1 VAHYE
6 TEQEQLEAIKKWW
19 KDNGSSI
26 FIGILV
32 GVGLLF
38 GWRWYNSHTDQQGQ
52 LASNLYEN
60 MQNSV
65 STEDLENAE
74 NITAKLLTDHSDSPY
89 AILAALN
96 MARQDII
103 KKDLASAHIRL
114 QWILDQDIKLE
125 ELKHIARLHK
135 AKLFLSEQKVA
146 EAKKLITNIDV
157 GKFKASYAE
166 LTGDIAIIEN
176 ETDKARIA
184 YTEALEADSTRQ
196 LVQMKLDNLGNKVQI
211 QAAIPNSITL
221 PKTVDDY
228 GNESTIKAAI
238 PNSIP
243 LPKTVDDYGN
253 DSTN

>member
-1 VAHYE
+1 MAHYE

-38 GWRWYNSHTDQQGQ
+38 GWRWYNSHTDQQAQ

-60 MQNSV
+60 MQTSV
-65 STEDLENAE
+65 STEDLENADS
-74 NITAKLLTDHSDSPY
+74 ITAKLLTDHSDSPY

-96 MARQDII
+96 MARQDIT
-103 KKDLASAHIRL
+103 KKDLASAHVRL

-211 QAAIPNSITL
+211 QAQIPKSIIL
-221 PKTVDDY
+221 PEIVDDY
-228 GNESTIKAAI
+228 GNEST
-238 PNSIP
+238 
-243 LPKTVDDYGN
+243 L
-253 DSTN
+253 

>member
-1 VAHYE
+1 MAHYE

-38 GWRWYNSHTDQQGQ
+38 GWRWYNSHTDQQAQ

-96 MARQDII
+96 MARQDIT
-103 KKDLASAHIRL
+103 KKDLASAHVRL

-146 EAKKLITNIDV
+146 EVKKLITNIDV

-211 QAAIPNSITL
+211 QAQIPKSIIL
-221 PKTVDDY
+221 PEIVDDY
-228 GNESTIKAAI
+228 GNEST
-238 PNSIP
+238 
-243 LPKTVDDYGN
+243 L
-253 DSTN
+253 

>member
-1 VAHYE
+1 MAHYE

-26 FIGILV
+26 FIGVVV
-32 GVGLLF
+32 GIGLLF
-38 GWRWYNSHTDQQGQ
+38 GWRWWNTYTDQQGQ
-52 LASNLYEN
+52 LASRLYET
-60 MQNSV
+60 MQTSV
-65 STEDLENAE
+65 ANKELENAE
-74 NITAKLLTDHSDSPY
+74 NITAKLLSDHSNSPY

-125 ELKHIARLHK
+125 ELQHIARLHK

-146 EAKKLITNIDV
+146 EAKKLISNIEV
-157 GKFKASYAE
+157 GKFKSSYAE

-184 YTEALEADSTRQ
+184 YAEALDADKTRQ

-211 QAAIPNSITL
+211 QTAIPNSITL
-221 PKTVDDY
+221 P
-228 GNESTIKAAI
+228 E
-238 PNSIP
+238 
-243 LPKTVDDYGN
+243 TVDDYGN
-253 DSTN
+253 DSTI